1 MTATCNEWRVAASRM
16 LRQGFGVEDIS
27 LRLDVPVD
35 DVRQFVQALRKS
47 GRLSVVL
54 FGYQYRGEI

>member
-1 MTATCNEWRVAASRM
+1 MNDWRMDAGRM

-27 LRLDVPVD
+27 VKLSVPVE
-35 DVRQFVQALRKS
+35 DVRQFVSALRKS

-54 FGYQYRGEI
+54 FGRRSR

>member
-1 MTATCNEWRVAASRM
+1 MNAWRMDAGRM

-27 LRLDVPVD
+27 VKLSVPVD
-35 DVRQFVQALRKS
+35 EVRQFVSALRKS

-54 FGYQYRGEI
+54 FGRRSR

>member
-1 MTATCNEWRVAASRM
+1 MNAWRMEAGRM

-27 LRLDVPVD
+27 VKLSVPVE
-35 DVRQFVQALRKS
+35 DVRQFVSALRKS

-54 FGYQYRGEI
+54 FGRRSR